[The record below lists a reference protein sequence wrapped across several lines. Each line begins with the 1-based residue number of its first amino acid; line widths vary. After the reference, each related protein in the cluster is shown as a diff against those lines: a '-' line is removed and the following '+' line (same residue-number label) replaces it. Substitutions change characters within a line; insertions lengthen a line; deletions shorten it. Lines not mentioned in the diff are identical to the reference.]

1 MRVFIIRQ
9 TAVVPSDYS
18 EPKEWREVIFFKWAK
33 DYFGKAEL
41 WISDF
46 DHYSLKK
53 RKKVDFEGSEGVITF
68 KTPGYRKTVSVS
80 RLFDAWVFGI
90 KIFAAALNRFNKKDT
105 VIVNLPTPE
114 SFFAISIAKFFKGF
128 KLIVDVRDNWPDS
141 FPGEGIIKFFFSLYV
156 HALNKISFSIV
167 DKVIWMS
174 DGLYNNHKNKNLL
187 TKKNLEHRTIPNAFK
202 KVDVTNQS
210 YQINNNIF
218 DKPAIS
224 FFGTLNTQ
232 FDLSLLKECLDS
244 DPKSEEFNYIIAG
257 DGSELQYLK
266 ELFKENKNVI
276 FLGRIPYDCV
286 QTIAKK
292 SKGLFLLYRDPE
304 NFLNHITNKVRE
316 YAEFRKPIIHNLE
329 SNIFTISKNKYQIG
343 YSLHNGNF
351 SEAISEIKYN
361 KNPAIYNIESL
372 DNFCRNLSD
381 DVLKKIFLDEIIT

>member
-1 MRVFIIRQ
+1 
-9 TAVVPSDYS
+9 
-18 EPKEWREVIFFKWAK
+18 
-33 DYFGKAEL
+33 
-41 WISDF
+41 
-46 DHYSLKK
+46 
-53 RKKVDFEGSEGVITF
+53 
-68 KTPGYRKTVSVS
+68 
-80 RLFDAWVFGI
+80 
-90 KIFAAALNRFNKKDT
+90 
-105 VIVNLPTPE
+105 
-114 SFFAISIAKFFKGF
+114 
-128 KLIVDVRDNWPDS
+128 
-141 FPGEGIIKFFFSLYV
+141 
-156 HALNKISFSIV
+156 
-167 DKVIWMS
+167 MS

>member
-141 FPGEGIIKFFFSLYV
+141 FPGEGIIKFFLVCMY
-156 HALNKISFSIV
+156 
-167 DKVIWMS
+167 
-174 DGLYNNHKNKNLL
+174 
-187 TKKNLEHRTIPNAFK
+187 
-202 KVDVTNQS
+202 
-210 YQINNNIF
+210 
-218 DKPAIS
+218 
-224 FFGTLNTQ
+224 TL
-232 FDLSLLKECLDS
+232 
-244 DPKSEEFNYIIAG
+244 
-257 DGSELQYLK
+257 
-266 ELFKENKNVI
+266 
-276 FLGRIPYDCV
+276 
-286 QTIAKK
+286 
-292 SKGLFLLYRDPE
+292 
-304 NFLNHITNKVRE
+304 
-316 YAEFRKPIIHNLE
+316 
-329 SNIFTISKNKYQIG
+329 
-343 YSLHNGNF
+343 
-351 SEAISEIKYN
+351 
-361 KNPAIYNIESL
+361 
-372 DNFCRNLSD
+372 
-381 DVLKKIFLDEIIT
+381 